1 MPSWNSK
8 FDFEVPRSSG
18 SCGVSVS
25 LAGRSVASV
34 TATGSETLVPAPCAL
49 TVKLVVPT
57 GASLGTSR
65 RSSSAT
71 LALVAGSAAATGW
84 PPPISVAVQP
94 VGTPVTDSVSRS
106 GGSP

>member
-1 MPSWNSK
+1 M
-8 FDFEVPRSSG
+8 PRSSG

-34 TATGSETLVPAPCAL
+34 TAIGSDALAVPPLAL
-49 TVKLVVPT
+49 TVRLVVPT
-57 GASLGTSR
+57 GASFGTSR
-65 RSSSAT
+65 RSSSDT

-94 VGTPVTDSVSRS
+94 VGTPPTESASRS